1 MRFTVLGASGFVGSA
16 LTRALRTAGCECVAP
31 LRADMRALLEGN
43 ENLGHVIW
51 CVGLTADFR
60 ERPFD
65 TVRAHVCDLVP
76 WLQYDRYDS
85 FLYLSST
92 RVYGG
97 CERADESTALRV
109 QPAQPDDLYNLT
121 KLTGEALCLTQPRP
135 AIRVV
140 RLSTVVGERTDAHDF
155 VAALLSEGRA
165 TGCVRL
171 RGSADSAK
179 DYIALEDVVE
189 LLPRIACAGTQ
200 RLYNVAVG
208 RNLTHRQVAEALAAP
223 AGWPVI
229 CDGAAPPLIFPPIDI
244 GRIRQ
249 EFGFS
254 PRDALG
260 RIASL
265 TTADTQTTKD
275 VCHS

>member
-1 MRFTVLGASGFVGSA
+1 MRFTILGASGFIGSA
-16 LTRALRTAGCECVAP
+16 LARALRTAGDDCIAP
-31 LRADMRALLEGN
+31 ERAAMGALLEGN
-43 ENLGHVIW
+43 TALGHVIW

-65 TVRAHVCDLVP
+65 TVRAHVCDLLP
-76 WLQYDRYDS
+76 WLQQGRFDS

-97 CERADESTALRV
+97 CERAEETAALTV
-109 QPAQPDDLYNLT
+109 QPSRPDDLYNLT
-121 KLTGEALCLTQPRP
+121 KLTGEALCLTQPRTDV
-135 AIRVV
+135 RVV
-140 RLSTVVGERTDAHDF
+140 RLSTVIGERPDAHDF
-155 VAALLSEGRA
+155 VAALLREGRA
-165 TGCVRL
+165 TGSVRL
-171 RGSADSAK
+171 RDHADSAK
-179 DYIALEDVVE
+179 DYIALEDVVD
-189 LLPRIACAGTQ
+189 LLPCIACAGTQ
-200 RLYNVAVG
+200 RLYNVAAG
-208 RNLTHRQVAEALAAP
+208 SNLTHWQVAQSLAAP
-223 AGWPVI
+223 AGWRVI
-229 CDGAAPPLIFPPIDI
+229 CEGAAPPVIFPLIGT

-265 TTADTQTTKD
+265 TTADTQHTKD